1 MAHQSDCL
9 YLGNDWLVGSSPAE
23 LRDREKSKII
33 SQVYTF
39 VKRYLREKKMPYTP
53 SENVTWKTVST
64 GTVLLN
70 LESGEYYTLN
80 NTGSL
85 IWSDLLEKKLPS
97 EIVEHLSTEF
107 DCEIETA
114 QADVDEYLNYL
125 LGEKLLNPGDTTRL

>member
-1 MAHQSDCL
+1 
-9 YLGNDWLVGSSPAE
+9 
-23 LRDREKSKII
+23 
-33 SQVYTF
+33 
-39 VKRYLREKKMPYTP
+39 MPYTP